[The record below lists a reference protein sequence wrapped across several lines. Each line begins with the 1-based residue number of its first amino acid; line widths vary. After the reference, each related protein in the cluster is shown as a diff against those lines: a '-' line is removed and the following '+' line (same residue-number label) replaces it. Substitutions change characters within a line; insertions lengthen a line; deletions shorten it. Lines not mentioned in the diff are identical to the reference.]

1 MNPFKKRNAIKVYR
15 YTQGVLHL
23 LLAGALAG
31 GTAGCLAAVGAGAAA
46 GGTGGYAAAK
56 SGKTAGEIIDD
67 SLIATRVKT
76 ALLKSPLVRGL
87 NINVDVELG
96 IVYLVG
102 VATDQREIE
111 EAIRLSR
118 AVEGVRQVRS
128 NLVLR

>member
-1 MNPFKKRNAIKVYR
+1 MLAA
-15 YTQGVLHL
+15 
-23 LLAGALAG
+23 LLAA
-31 GTAGCLAAVGAGAAA
+31 GTAGCWAAVGAGAAA
-46 GGTGGYAAAK
+46 GAGGYAAAK
-56 SGKTAGEIIDD
+56 SGKSAGEMVDD
-67 SLIATRVKT
+67 SILVTRVKT

-87 NINVDVELG
+87 NIDVDVDLG
-96 IVYLVG
+96 IVYLTG

>member
-1 MNPFKKRNAIKVYR
+1 MRPARKRNSINVSRCMHGIAH
-15 YTQGVLHL
+15 GVLAAV
-23 LLAGALAG
+23 LAV
-31 GTAGCLAAVGAGAAA
+31 GTAGCWAAVVGAGAAA
-46 GGTGGYAAAK
+46 GAGGYAAAK
-56 SGKTAGEIIDD
+56 SDKTAGEIVDD
-67 SLIATRVKT
+67 SILVTRVKT

-87 NINVDVELG
+87 NINVDVDLG
-96 IVYLVG
+96 IVYLTG